1 MDASPSR
8 IELTPLN
15 FLRRGAQALGQRP
28 AVVHGERRFNYA
40 ELEERCNRFASAL
53 RERGLEKHDR
63 VAILAPNIPALLEA
77 HYGIPLAGGVLVA
90 MNTRLSKGDIEHILR
105 DSGSKILLVDAQ
117 LKELVDE
124 SDTPDLETIVI
135 EDSGEDDDPYEQF
148 LSSGSP
154 DAPESWLEEET
165 EPIAINYTSGTTG
178 KPTGA
183 LYTHRGAYLH
193 AAGVAMD
200 LGLV

>member
-15 FLRRGAQALGQRP
+15 FLRRNARALGQRP

-40 ELEERCNRFASAL
+40 ELEERCNRLASAL
-53 RERGLEKHDR
+53 REKGIEKHDR
-63 VAILAPNIPALLEA
+63 VAILAPNTPALLEA

-90 MNTRLSKGDIEHILR
+90 MNTRLSKGDIEHILK

-124 SDTPDLETIVI
+124 ADTPDMKTIVI
-135 EDSGEDDDPYEQF
+135 EDTGEDDDPYEE
-148 LSSGSP
+148 LL
-154 DAPESWLEEET
+154 A
-165 EPIAINYTSGTTG
+165 
-178 KPTGA
+178 
-183 LYTHRGAYLH
+183 
-193 AAGVAMD
+193 
-200 LGLV
+200 